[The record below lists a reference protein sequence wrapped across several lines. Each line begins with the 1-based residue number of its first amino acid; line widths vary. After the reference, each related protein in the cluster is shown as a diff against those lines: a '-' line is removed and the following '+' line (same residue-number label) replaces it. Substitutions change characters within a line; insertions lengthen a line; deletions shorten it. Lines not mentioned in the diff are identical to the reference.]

1 MNKLKKLCARKVAFF
16 NLLGSS
22 IQCLLFVGIRSY
34 FTQHDVCKKMGQM
47 HLSIVEEYFSVEVAH
62 NLRIQFGLVWYL
74 SIEQIDVPSLVYY
87 IL

>member
-1 MNKLKKLCARKVAFF
+1 MNKLKKLVPGRLVF
-16 NLLGSS
+16 S
-22 IQCLLFVGIRSY
+22 IYLVVPYSVYFFVGIRSY

-47 HLSIVEEYFSVEVAH
+47 HLSIVEEYFSVEVTH
-62 NLRIQFGLVWYL
+62 NLRIQLGLVWYL